1 MIKYCNLSA
10 SYMPT
15 KSFNGLLPFKGG
27 LGWLPFE
34 SPVICIADIEIGGSG
49 GGGASEWKDRAM
61 VYAGD
66 TVVLIRMGN
75 PATPSRVVITSGGES

>member
-1 MIKYCNLSA
+1 MIKYCNLSG

-15 KSFNGLLPFKGG
+15 KSFRGLLPFKDG

-34 SPVICIADIEIGGSG
+34 TPVVCIADIEIGGSG
-49 GGGASEWKDRAM
+49 GGGASEWKDSAK

-66 TVVLIRMGN
+66 VVTLIRQGS
-75 PATPSRVVITSGGES
+75 PSTPSRVMITSGKQ